1 MSRLC
6 SRLPV
11 LALALLASVPG
22 SARLAEPP
30 AGALDVRLLSDPAAA
45 GAILERFDAAQK
57 DTRTLVAAFEERKRV
72 RLLVHELT
80 QTGTLFY
87 TAPDHFLW
95 EYADAGGKL
104 ILLSPQELLVYYPQR
119 KKAEQVDISRYS
131 KRILRFFG
139 FGQTTAELRKY
150 YDVSLAEDPQ
160 IPDTYLLLLDP
171 TKRRLRKRL
180 SSIRLW
186 IDRDSMAPRQI
197 EYVESDGDYT
207 RFAFRGV
214 EINAPIPAGR
224 YDIRLPADVQV
235 SRSFSGILAID

>member
-1 MSRLC
+1 MSRRC
-6 SRLPV
+6 SLLPI

-22 SARLAEPP
+22 SARP
-30 AGALDVRLLSDPAAA
+30 ADLPTGALDVALLSDRAAA

-57 DTRTLVAAFEERKRV
+57 DARTLVAAFEEHKRV

-80 QTGTLFY
+80 QSGTFFY

-95 EYADAGGKL
+95 EYADTDGKL
-104 ILLSPQELLVYYPQR
+104 ILLTPQELLVYYPGR
-119 KKAEQVDISRYS
+119 KKAERVDISRYS

-150 YDVSLAEDPQ
+150 YELSVAEDGQ
-160 IPDTYLLLLDP
+160 MPDTYLLLMEP

-186 IDRDSMAPRQI
+186 IDRERMAPRQI
-197 EYVESDGDYT
+197 EYVESDGDYA
-207 RFAFRGV
+207 RFTFRNL
-214 EINAPIPAGR
+214 EINAPISAGK
-224 YDIRLPADVQV
+224 YDIRLPPDVQV